1 MTVHVFDTMGTVA
14 SLHTAEPLSHVD
26 LAAVEAIFVRYDRTY
41 SLYDAASDLSRVA
54 SGDVRLSETSSEIRD
69 TYALALDWRQKT
81 DGLFTPHR
89 PDDVVDLS
97 GVVKA
102 LAIDEAGTLL
112 SGSTDDWLLTV
123 GGDILGSRG
132 VDSVDWSVGVVDPD
146 DRGRLIGIAGLG
158 SARRALATSGIAE
171 RGEHIWSRNGRSHYV
186 QATVAADDIV
196 TADVLATAIIA
207 GTPDDL
213 DRISSQWDVDVLTVD
228 RDGAMRGTPGA
239 AEWTRR
245 CAAAATERAST
256 PSV

>member
-1 MTVHVFDTMGTVA
+1 VTVHIFDTMGTVA

-26 LAAVEAIFVRYDRTY
+26 RAAVEAIFVRYDRTY
-41 SLYDAASDLSRVA
+41 SLYDAASELSRVA
-54 SGDVRLSETSSEIRD
+54 SGDIRLADTSSELRD

-81 DGLFTPHR
+81 GGLFTPHR
-89 PDDVVDLS
+89 PDDVIDLS

-102 LAIDEAGTLL
+102 LAIDEAGALL
-112 SGSTDDWLLTV
+112 GGSTDDWLLTV

-132 VDSVDWSVGVVDPD
+132 HGSSDWSVGVVDPD
-146 DRGRLIGIAGLG
+146 DRSRLIGISGIG
-158 SARRALATSGIAE
+158 SGRRALATSGIAE
-171 RGEHIWSRNGRSHYV
+171 RGEHIWGRNGRSHYA

-213 DRISSQWDVDVLTVD
+213 DRITASWDVDVLTVD
-228 RDGAMRGTPGA
+228 RLGALRGTPGA

-245 CAAAATERAST
+245 CAAAATDRAT
-256 PSV
+256 APTA